1 MILIEGYRE
10 VQHCCFEGGRKGPR
24 TKEHGWPLEAGKGRE
39 TDSPLEPPERK
50 RAPLT
55 PGFQCD
61 PGWTS
66 HPQVCKITMHLCCL
80 NC

>member
-1 MILIEGYRE
+1 MKEGYR
-10 VQHCCFEGGRKGPR
+10 GSAWLLGRWKTGAMNQGIR
-24 TKEHGWPLEAGKGRE
+24 GPLEAGKGRE

-55 PGFQCD
+55 PGFQWD

-66 HPQVCKITMHLCCL
+66 HPQVCKITMNLCCL
-80 NC
+80 NY